1 MKLLLYTLGY
11 AILLSS
17 YSFTRFMYNS
27 FVAEH
32 SGVIGYLI
40 FAIMFIYLWWALK
53 VLFPRQ
59 TRTGDVIQS
68 AVIIAAGG
76 SVITSLVMA
85 YYNNTLGLD
94 NNWIIA
100 VRGLLVHAVFALV
113 VSFFYAKRINQRP

>member
-1 MKLLLYTLGY
+1 
-11 AILLSS
+11 
-17 YSFTRFMYNS
+17 
-27 FVAEH
+27 
-32 SGVIGYLI
+32 
-40 FAIMFIYLWWALK
+40 MFIYLWWALK

-76 SVITSLVMA
+76 SVITSLVMV

-113 VSFFYAKRINQRP
+113 VSFFYAKRINQTP